1 MASIRRTLSPSPHHH
16 FPHRLQLSSSSK
28 FKYQNQ
34 NQFLSS
40 PSSPLSPFLLF
51 YRRPFYR
58 FLLCFLLGFM
68 FGVFPFAHLHFD
80 LDTNLGTVPFSH
92 PSLRPRQRVDRH
104 SLSSG
109 IHTQRNSVWSSS
121 KIKQAIVDGEKS
133 IKDGK
138 LVIVVTPT
146 YNRAAQRYYLN
157 RLAHTLQLV
166 EPPLLWIVVEM
177 GEAVT
182 SETAL
187 ILRKSGVMYRHLF
200 CSKNN
205 SINFK
210 DRGVHQRNTALEH
223 IETHRLD
230 GIIYFADDD
239 NVYSLELFNR
249 IRQIRKFGTWPVAML
264 EQGKNK
270 AILEGP
276 VCDGDRV
283 IGWHTNEKSKRLRR
297 FHVDMSGF
305 AFNSTLLWDPKRRYH
320 VAWNAIRQLDTVPE
334 GFQET
339 TFIEQLVEDESEMEA
354 VPPGCNRILNWHL
367 HLESKNLPYPKG
379 WELSE
384 NLDVNG

>member
-16 FPHRLQLSSSSK
+16 SPHRLQLSSSSK
-28 FKYQNQ
+28 FRHQNQ
-34 NQFLSS
+34 NQLLP
-40 PSSPLSPFLLF
+40 PSSSFPFVLL
-51 YRRPFYR
+51 YRRPIYR
-58 FLLCFLLGFM
+58 FLLFFLLGFM
-68 FGVFPFAHLHFD
+68 FGLFPFADLHFD
-80 LDTNLGTVPFSH
+80 LDLDRHTVPFGL
-92 PSLRPRQRVDRH
+92 PSLLPRQRVDFH
-104 SLSSG
+104 SVSPGLQTQHISRASG
-109 IHTQRNSVWSSS
+109 NRIEQSAV
-121 KIKQAIVDGEKS
+121 KV
-133 IKDGK
+133 GK

-146 YNRAAQRYYLN
+146 YNRAAQGYYLN
-157 RLAHTLQLV
+157 RLAHTLRLV
-166 EPPLLWIVVEM
+166 EPPLLWIVVEG
-177 GEAVT
+177 GETVT
-182 SETAL
+182 PETAHL
-187 ILRKSGVMYRHLF
+187 LSKSGVMYRHLV
-200 CSKNN
+200 CPKYN
-205 SINFK
+205 STNLK

-239 NVYSLELFNR
+239 NVYSLELFDR

-264 EQGKNK
+264 AQGKNK

-339 TFIEQLVEDESEMEA
+339 TFIEQLVEDENEMEA
-354 VPPGCNRILNWHL
+354 VPPGCNKILNWHL

-379 WELSE
+379 WELLE
-384 NLDVNG
+384 NLNVNG